1 MKFSDEAVSGTTV
14 TIVQVRDGAMVAAL
28 SDFLGPQVLIAIGL
42 MVVGSLLM
50 YLAWPIQKRISRY
63 HQRIRD
69 AEFASPR
76 AIRISGWRY
85 DTTLILFGAL
95 LLILGVLMFLITFPW
110 GDL

>member
-1 MKFSDEAVSGTTV
+1 MTTPTFRDTALLAAV
-14 TIVQVRDGAMVAAL
+14 
-28 SDFLGPQVLIAIGL
+28 SDFLGPPVLIAIGL
-42 MVVGSLLM
+42 MIIGSLLM

-85 DTTLILFGAL
+85 DTTLMLFGAL
-95 LLILGVLMFLITFPW
+95 LLILGVLMFLLTFPW

>member
-1 MKFSDEAVSGTTV
+1 MKFSDEPMIGIIG
-14 TIVQVRDGAMVAAL
+14 TIVLLRHRAMVAAV
-28 SDFLGPQVLIAIGL
+28 SDFLGPQVLIAIAL

-76 AIRISGWRY
+76 AIRVSGWRY

-95 LLILGVLMFLITFPW
+95 LLILGGLMFLITFPW